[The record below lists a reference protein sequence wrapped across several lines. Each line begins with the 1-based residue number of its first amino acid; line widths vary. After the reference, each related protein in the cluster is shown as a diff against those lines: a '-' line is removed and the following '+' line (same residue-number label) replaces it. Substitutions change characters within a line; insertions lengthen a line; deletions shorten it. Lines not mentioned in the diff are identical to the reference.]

1 MVKMDIVE
9 KGAILQRDRETFAVA
24 PHIAGGI
31 CSSDT
36 LRRIADVADK
46 YKVSAIK
53 ITGAQ
58 RIALIGI
65 REEDID
71 RVWADLAIEKGAA
84 VGMCVRSIKVCP
96 GTTFCKRGV
105 QDSMGLGL
113 ALDEI
118 YHGMEVPGKLK
129 IGVSGCPN
137 SCGESWVKDLGFI
150 GIGRGFKVVVG
161 GSAGRKPR
169 LAELLTEAADIEEA
183 KKITERVISFY
194 KENGEKGER
203 MGSFMDRIGGIEVLR
218 TKLNIK

>member
-46 YKVSAIK
+46 YKVSTIK

-71 RVWADLAIEKGAA
+71 KVWADLAIEKGAA

-105 QDSMGLGL
+105 QDSVGLGL

-203 MGSFMDRIGGIEVLR
+203 IGPFIDRLGGVEVLR

>member
-1 MVKMDIVE
+1 MVKTDIVE

-46 YKVSAIK
+46 YNAVIK

-65 REEDID
+65 KEEEID
-71 RVWADLAIEKGAA
+71 NVWADLAIEKGAA

-105 QDSMGLGL
+105 QDSVGLGL

-118 YHGMEVPGKLK
+118 YHGMAVPGKFK

-169 LAELLTEAADIEEA
+169 LAEVLTETADIDEA
-183 KKITERVISFY
+183 ISLTERVMSFY
-194 KENGEKGER
+194 KENAERGER

-218 TKLNIK
+218 TKLNTK

>member
-46 YKVSAIK
+46 YKVSTIK

-71 RVWADLAIEKGAA
+71 KVWAYLAIEKGAA

-105 QDSMGLGL
+105 QDSVGLGL

-203 MGSFMDRIGGIEVLR
+203 IGPFMDRIGGIEVLR